1 MYMGYLIAVI
11 GGDARYIE
19 LIRQLQQVDN
29 CTICLVGFDK
39 LDQGYTG
46 LKQMEFSELDPAQLD
61 MVILPVT
68 GTDGNGMID
77 PVFSDQ
83 SIQITKE
90 WVQQLKNT
98 VSIFTGIA
106 NDYLTSTTSDANR
119 RLVKLFD
126 RDDIAVYNSI
136 PTAEGTIMMVIE
148 HTDFTIHSSNILV
161 VGYGRVGKTIANKFS
176 ALGAKVS
183 VCARKTE
190 DLARITEM
198 GYKAVPFDQLSRNT
212 GDCDILINT
221 IPSRVITKEAIRY
234 LPSHGLIIDLA
245 SKPGGTD
252 FEYAEQRGIQAILAK
267 SLPSVVAPKT
277 AGRILADVIKRFMT
291 SKEETE

>member
-1 MYMGYLIAVI
+1 MGYLIAVI

-19 LIRQLQQVDN
+19 LIRQLQKLDN
-29 CTICLVGFDK
+29 TTICLIGFDK

-68 GTDGNGMID
+68 GTDKDGMID

-83 SIQITKE
+83 SIRLTKE
-90 WVQQLKNT
+90 WVQQLKST
-98 VSIFTGIA
+98 VSIFTGIS
-106 NDYLTSTTSDANR
+106 NDYLTSITSEANR

-126 RDDIAVYNSI
+126 RNDIAVYNSI

-148 HTDFTIHSSNILV
+148 HTDFTIHSANVLV

-176 ALGAKVS
+176 ALGAEVS
-183 VCARKTE
+183 VCARRSE

-198 GYKAVPFDQLSRNT
+198 GFKAIPFDQLSHNT
-212 GDCDILINT
+212 AECDILINT
-221 IPSRVITKEAIRY
+221 IPAQVITKESIQF

-252 FEYAEQRGIQAILAK
+252 FEYAEKRGIQAILAK
-267 SLPSVVAPKT
+267 SLPSIVAPKT
-277 AGRILADVIKRFMT
+277 AGRILADVIKQFIT
-291 SKEETE
+291 KKEETK

>member
-1 MYMGYLIAVI
+1 MGYLIAVI

-19 LIRQLQQVDN
+19 LIRQLQQLDN
-29 CTICLVGFDK
+29 TTICLVGFDK
-39 LDQGYTG
+39 LNQGYTG
-46 LKQMEFSELDPAQLD
+46 LKQMEFSELEPEKLD

-68 GTDGNGMID
+68 GTDNNGMID

-83 SIQITKE
+83 SIHLTKD
-90 WVQQLKNT
+90 WVQKLKST

-106 NDYLTSTTSDANR
+106 NDYLTSITSEANR

-148 HTDFTIHSSNILV
+148 HTDFTIHSANVLV
-161 VGYGRVGKTIANKFS
+161 VGYGRVGKTIANKFA

-198 GYKAVPFDQLSRNT
+198 GFNAIPFEELPDNT
-212 GDCDILINT
+212 VDCDILINT
-221 IPSRVITKEAIRY
+221 IPARVITKESIQY

-252 FEYAEQRGIQAILAK
+252 FEYAEQRGIEAILAK
-267 SLPSVVAPKT
+267 SLPSIVAPKT
-277 AGRILADVIKRFMT
+277 AGRILADVIKKFIT

>member
-1 MYMGYLIAVI
+1 MGYLIAVI
-11 GGDARYIE
+11 GGDARYLE
-19 LIRQLQQVDN
+19 LIRQLKQLDN
-29 CTICLVGFDK
+29 TTICLIGFDK

-46 LKQMEFSELDPAQLD
+46 LKQMQFSEVEPEKLD

-68 GTDGNGMID
+68 GTDPNGMID

-83 SIQITKE
+83 PIHLTKE
-90 WVQQLKNT
+90 WVQQLKST
-98 VSIFTGIA
+98 APIFTGIA
-106 NDYLTSTTSDANR
+106 NDYLTSITSDANR

-148 HTDFTIHSSNILV
+148 HTDFTIHSANVLV

-183 VCARKTE
+183 VCARKSE

-198 GYKAVPFDQLSRNT
+198 GFKAVPFNQLSAST
-212 GDCDILINT
+212 VDCDILINT
-221 IPSRVITKEAIRY
+221 IPSRVITKESIQY

-252 FEYAEQRGIQAILAK
+252 FDYAEQRGIQAILAK
-267 SLPSVVAPKT
+267 SLPSIVAPKT
-277 AGRILADVIKRFMT
+277 AGRILADVIKQFIT

>member
-1 MYMGYLIAVI
+1 MGYLIAVI

-19 LIRQLQQVDN
+19 LIRQLQHLNDT
-29 CTICLVGFDK
+29 TICLIGFDN
-39 LDQGYTG
+39 LNQGFTG
-46 LKQMEFSELDPAQLD
+46 LKQLEFSELEPEKLD

-68 GTDGNGMID
+68 GTDKNGVIE

-83 SIQITKE
+83 SIRLTKE
-90 WVQQLKNT
+90 WVNRLKPT
-98 VSIFTGIA
+98 SSIFTGIS
-106 NDYLTSTTSDANR
+106 NEYLTTITSEADR

-136 PTAEGTIMMVIE
+136 PTAEGTIMMAIE
-148 HTDFTIHSSNILV
+148 HTDFTIHSSNVLV
-161 VGYGRVGKTIANKFS
+161 VGYGRVGKTVANKFS

-198 GYKAVPFDQLSRNT
+198 GFHAVPFNQLSQNT
-212 GDCDILINT
+212 DKCDILINT
-221 IPSRVITKEAIRY
+221 IPARVITKELIQY

-252 FEYAEQRGIQAILAK
+252 FDYAKQRGIEAILAK
-267 SLPSVVAPKT
+267 SLPSIVAPKT
-277 AGRILADVIKRFMT
+277 AGRILADVIKQFIT